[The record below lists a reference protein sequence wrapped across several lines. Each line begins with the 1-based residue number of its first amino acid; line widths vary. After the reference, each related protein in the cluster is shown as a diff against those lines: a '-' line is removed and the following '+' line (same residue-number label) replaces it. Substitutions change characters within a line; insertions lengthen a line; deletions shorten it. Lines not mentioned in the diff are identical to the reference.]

1 MNVDIERINT
11 YEGRT
16 VKVLLDSRAIGMFMS
31 RSLAEKG
38 GYRLIKLKQPIQVRN
53 VDGTGNSGGAIT
65 HEVEA
70 NMFYKKHIERVWI
83 DVCKL
88 GKTDVILEMPWL
100 VAHNPEIDW
109 EKGKVKM
116 TRCPPLCG
124 KAVKIKE
131 KKETREDEKKIVR

>member
-1 MNVDIERINT
+1 MGIKRIDI

-16 VKVLLDSRAIGMFMS
+16 VKALLNSGATGMFMS

-88 GKTDVILEMPWL
+88 GKTDVILGIP
-100 VAHNPEIDW
+100 
-109 EKGKVKM
+109 
-116 TRCPPLCG
+116 
-124 KAVKIKE
+124 
-131 KKETREDEKKIVR
+131 